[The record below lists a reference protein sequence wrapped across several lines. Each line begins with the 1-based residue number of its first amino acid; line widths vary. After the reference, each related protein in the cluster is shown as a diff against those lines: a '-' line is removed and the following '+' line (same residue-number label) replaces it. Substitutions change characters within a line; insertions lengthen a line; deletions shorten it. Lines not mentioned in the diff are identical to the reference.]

1 MNEKLIIWDWNGTLL
16 NDVDACV
23 TSMNTMLSKRKK
35 KLITTAYYKSIFT
48 FPVQKYYEQLG
59 FDFGK
64 ESFEDLSVEYID
76 LYKKESK
83 NAPLQ
88 IGSVEVLEL
97 FKRANY
103 KQIILSASE
112 QIALETQVQERNILN
127 YFDTLL
133 GLNNIHAKS
142 KLNNALKYIQK
153 ANLKGD
159 QIVLIGDTYH
169 DYEVAQAIG
178 CKSMLVNC
186 GHQNLEQFQ
195 FNGSNTLVNE
205 LSEVIKELH
214 FS

>member
-1 MNEKLIIWDWNGTLL
+1 MLIIWDWNGTLL

-23 TSMNTMLSKRKK
+23 NSMNKMLSKRKRR
-35 KLITTAYYKSIFT
+35 LITTEYYKSIFT

-59 FDFGK
+59 FDFDK
-64 ESFEDLSVEYID
+64 DLFEDLSVEYID

-88 IGSVEVLEL
+88 EGSLEVLES

-112 QIALETQVQERNILN
+112 QIALETQVKERNILK

-142 KLNNALKYIQK
+142 KLNNALKYIKK
-153 ANLKGD
+153 ANLNGD

-178 CKSMLVNC
+178 CRSMLVNR
-186 GHQNLEQFQ
+186 GHQNLEKFQ

-205 LSEVIKELH
+205 LTDVIKELH